1 VGRLGDDDGSTPNW
15 RVSLRKSNN
24 PYATHFY
31 EPEGPRDLTSTRAP
45 DALPSQTPV
54 VNPIPAAAKTI
65 SKADFESGCR
75 SIFRRYMPEGERTKS
90 RPHHQDF
97 VRRNS
102 LCSPE
107 RRYALLQELRRYD
120 LSDEPG
126 LQTYF
131 NYEEDAFTEAKLK
144 AIEESVKKR

>member
-1 VGRLGDDDGSTPNW
+1 VGRLGDDGGSTPKW

-24 PYATHFY
+24 PYATHY
-31 EPEGPRDLTSTRAP
+31 YGPEGPQDLTSAHAP
-45 DALPSQTPV
+45 DALLSQSPP
-54 VNPIPAAAKTI
+54 VNPTAAAARTI

-75 SIFRRYMPEGERTKS
+75 SVFRRYMPEGERTKL

-97 VRRNS
+97 IRRNS

-107 RRYALLQELRRYD
+107 RRYALVQELRRYD

-126 LQTYF
+126 LPTYF
-131 NYEEDAFTEAKLK
+131 NYEEDAFTEAQLK
-144 AIEESVKKR
+144 AIEESVKER